1 MRMILFILALI
12 PLLSFGQSI
21 KYYTK
26 KQEIKALI
34 LYFDSVSSILKD
46 EIATLLKDE
55 EKHKIELEELYQKKE
70 KIELAN
76 TFLKKAKRKTTIGN
90 IVSGVTVSA
99 AVTVLIV
106 QNVISNNSRNQ
117 NNYAPDFNELYLAGS
132 IILVFTGQAINIP
145 QKINAKQNIQKAID
159 LIAEVD

>member
-1 MRMILFILALI
+1 MRMVLFILALI
-12 PLLSFGQSI
+12 PLLCFSQSK

-34 LYFDSVSSILKD
+34 LYSDSVSSILKD

-55 EKHKIELEELYQKKE
+55 EKHKIELEDLYQKKE

-76 TFLKKAKRKTTIGN
+76 TYLKKAKRKTTIGN
-90 IVSGVTVSA
+90 IFSGVTVSA

-132 IILVFTGQAINIP
+132 VILIFTGQAINIP

>member
-1 MRMILFILALI
+1 MRMVLFILALI
-12 PLLSFGQSI
+12 PLLCFSQSK

-34 LYFDSVSSILKD
+34 LYSDSVSSILKD
-46 EIATLLKDE
+46 K

-70 KIELAN
+70 KIELVN
-76 TFLKKAKRKTTIGN
+76 TYLIKAKRKTTIGN

-106 QNVISNNSRNQ
+106 QNVISNNGRNQ
-117 NNYAPDFNELYLAGS
+117 KNYAPDFNELYLAGS
-132 IILVFTGQAINIP
+132 VILVFTGQAINIP
-145 QKINAKQNIQKAID
+145 QKIYAKENIQKAIE